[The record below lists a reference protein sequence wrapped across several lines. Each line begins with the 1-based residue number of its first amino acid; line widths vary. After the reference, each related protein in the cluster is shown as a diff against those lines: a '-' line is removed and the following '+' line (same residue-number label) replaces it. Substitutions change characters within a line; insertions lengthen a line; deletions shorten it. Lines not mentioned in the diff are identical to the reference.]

1 MKRLIFLRHAKT
13 EDWYEGVDDHGR
25 ALVPR
30 GHEDAAR
37 VARALSKAGWTADH
51 LIVSTARRTR
61 ETARAISAA
70 MPGASVRFSEALYLS
85 SPETIEEVLQ
95 AAPLEGCVMVIAH
108 NPGLHEIACT
118 VARIGGSSD
127 ETASHHLF
135 EKFPTSCAALF
146 EAQEETAFHTAG
158 FRLQGVIRAKD
169 LRED

>member
-37 VARALSKAGWTADH
+37 VARALCEAGWAADH

-70 MPGASVRFSEALYLS
+70 MPGASVRFAEALYLA
-85 SPETIEEVLQ
+85 SPETIAEVLQ
-95 AAPLEGCVMVIAH
+95 ADPLDGCVIVIAH
-108 NPGLHEIACT
+108 NPGLHEMACDI
-118 VARIGGSSD
+118 ARIGGSSD
-127 ETASHHLF
+127 ETANHLLF

-146 EAQEETAFHTAG
+146 EAEEDTRFHMAG
-158 FRLQGVIRAKD
+158 FRLKGVIRARD